1 MAEMSNPVDVMGRE
15 LPYSQEAE
23 LAVIGSALT
32 NLHSVAESVEILRPS
47 DFYFPQN
54 KEIFSVILDLFN
66 ENAAIDFIT
75 VSNKLSQ
82 SDKLE
87 AVGGIAYLRNAATNV
102 PTTRHV
108 TYYSQIIKEKAV
120 LRTLI
125 KSANDISDMAYGQ
138 NDKVERIVDQA
149 EQLIFDVTS
158 SNNKSDI
165 LPISEIFMG
174 SYQEL
179 VENSLNQ
186 SGITGL
192 PTGFDELNRRT
203 GGFHGGELI
212 LIAGRPGMG
221 KSSFAVNIAEHV
233 SITDKKTVAIFNLEM
248 PKEQIVN
255 RIICSQA
262 LVNSNKIRT
271 GDITGEDWEKIG
283 AIVNRVATAP
293 MYIDDTASITVSEIR
308 AKCRRLKQTKNLELI
323 VIDYLQLMQSSGRTE
338 SRQNEIAEIS
348 RSLKI
353 LAKEL
358 NIPVIALSQ
367 LSRELNVPVIA
378 LSQLS
383 RAVEQ
388 RPDKKPMLSDLR
400 ESGAIEQDAD
410 MVMFLY
416 RDEYYNPDTEDKN
429 LAECIVAKNRSGE
442 TGMFKLGWKGEYTKF
457 SNVEFALKE
466 E

>member
-32 NLHSVAESVEILRPS
+32 NPHSVAESVEILKPT

-66 ENAAIDFIT
+66 ENSAIDFIT

-108 TYYSQIIKEKAV
+108 TYYSQIIKEKSV

-125 KSANDISDMAYGQ
+125 KSAGDISDMAYGQ

-203 GGFHGGELI
+203 GGFHGGDAKTPPAQPHPYARSVPDTLYR
-212 LIAGRPGMG
+212 LLPHNTSDNAHTPAAKRRVMG
-221 KSSFAVNIAEHV
+221 KKPYNFHAAATRFDECNSRFY
-233 SITDKKTVAIFNLEM
+233 
-248 PKEQIVN
+248 
-255 RIICSQA
+255 RIPGRNASY
-262 LVNSNKIRT
+262 NGWSHPPP
-271 GDITGEDWEKIG
+271 E
-283 AIVNRVATAP
+283 TAP
-293 MYIDDTASITVSEIR
+293 FSPAKKRTSRRPHNPLPLRPEAFYNTGSE
-308 AKCRRLKQTKNLELI
+308 A
-323 VIDYLQLMQSSGRTE
+323 E
-338 SRQNEIAEIS
+338 SR
-348 RSLKI
+348 K
-353 LAKEL
+353 
-358 NIPVIALSQ
+358 
-367 LSRELNVPVIA
+367 
-378 LSQLS
+378 
-383 RAVEQ
+383 
-388 RPDKKPMLSDLR
+388 
-400 ESGAIEQDAD
+400 
-410 MVMFLY
+410 
-416 RDEYYNPDTEDKN
+416 TTH
-429 LAECIVAKNRSGE
+429 C
-442 TGMFKLGWKGEYTKF
+442 
-457 SNVEFALKE
+457 
-466 E
+466 

>member
-32 NLHSVAESVEILRPS
+32 NSHSVAESVEILRPS

-54 KEIFSVILDLFN
+54 SEKFSEIIDLLY

-125 KSANDISDMAYGQ
+125 KSAGDISDMAYGQ

-283 AIVNRVATAP
+283 AIVNRVF
-293 MYIDDTASITVSEIR
+293 
-308 AKCRRLKQTKNLELI
+308 ELF
-323 VIDYLQLMQSSGRTE
+323 V
-338 SRQNEIAEIS
+338 
-348 RSLKI
+348 
-353 LAKEL
+353 
-358 NIPVIALSQ
+358 
-367 LSRELNVPVIA
+367 
-378 LSQLS
+378 
-383 RAVEQ
+383 
-388 RPDKKPMLSDLR
+388 
-400 ESGAIEQDAD
+400 
-410 MVMFLY
+410 F
-416 RDEYYNPDTEDKN
+416 
-429 LAECIVAKNRSGE
+429 
-442 TGMFKLGWKGEYTKF
+442 F
-457 SNVEFALKE
+457 
-466 E
+466 